1 MNYLVAELGG
11 GASWVYEPP
20 RSHNVAWAYVFEG
33 HPTVQDQPS
42 HQELLVFEG
51 DGFINFKS
59 IAGPSRALIGSGVRH
74 DYPLVLGSSSVHTNE
89 LSLTRGHQRIQQLGI
104 ELRQS
109 GRMR

>member
-1 MNYLVAELGG
+1 M
-11 GASWVYEPP
+11 S
-20 RSHNVAWAYVFEG
+20 RRYVFEG

-89 LSLTRGHQRIQQLGI
+89 LSLTRGQQRIQQLGI